1 MGLLLT
7 LLLVNVGLVA
17 QLLDAQDQAV
27 QIVHKILVQEVSVV
41 RFLAKLVLATKIHIL
56 LMEAMDIKKKKG
68 LMDNIEMKAMV
79 DMEVKDTHP
88 KETTDIFQ
96 KIKKKE
102 IMRVTKELEMG
113 MVQMLMEIMGIQ
125 QGMEVHMT
133 QMEHIPLDNV
143 LQMDHALQLNHIL
156 LTDHVHLVNVLQ
168 LTQVLRIDN
177 VSLANAI
184 RVVMVQTD
192 MEILGMEMDTA
203 MILDT
208 EVAQETVMA
217 MEAMGV
223 QVIPLVFL
231 QP

>member
-1 MGLLLT
+1 MGRLLT
-7 LLLVNVGLVA
+7 LLLVDVELVA

-27 QIVHKILVQEVSVV
+27 QIVHKILAQEVSVV
-41 RFLAKLVLATKIHIL
+41 RLLAKRVLATKIHII
-56 LMEAMDIKKKKG
+56 LMEAMDMKKKKG

-88 KETTDIFQ
+88 KETTDIFH
-96 KIKKKE
+96 KIEKKKILE
-102 IMRVTKELEMG
+102 VTKELEKG

-133 QMEHIPLDNV
+133 QMEHVPLDNV
-143 LQMDHALQLNHIL
+143 LQMDHALQVDHTL

-168 LTQVLRIDN
+168 MVQVLRIGH
-177 VSLANAI
+177 VGLVNAI
-184 RVVMVQTD
+184 QVVVVQTD
-192 MEILGMEMDTA
+192 METMVMGMGTT
-203 MILDT
+203 LVVDT
-208 EVAQETVMA
+208 EVAQEMEMA

-223 QVIPLVFL
+223 QLIVIVFL